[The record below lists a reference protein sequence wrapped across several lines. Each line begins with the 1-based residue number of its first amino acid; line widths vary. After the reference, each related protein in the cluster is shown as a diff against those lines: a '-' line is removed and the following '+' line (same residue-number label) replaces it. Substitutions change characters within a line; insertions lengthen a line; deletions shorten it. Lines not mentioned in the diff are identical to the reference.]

1 MKMFNRKLIWIIALA
16 GLILLLVGCGIST
29 EIEKTIEFGTD
40 IDATVEARITSIPT
54 STPQIVFDQWNQC
67 CAINLIDPN
76 GSNLIRLIDD
86 PRFLS
91 YAEWSPDGSKI
102 LYLAYASEEETKMQL
117 YVMNADGS
125 NVTRVIDY
133 GPITQVHVHNPDW

>member
-1 MKMFNRKLIWIIALA
+1 MK
-16 GLILLLVGCGIST
+16 S
-29 EIEKTIEFGTD
+29 
-40 IDATVEARITSIPT
+40 
-54 STPQIVFDQWNQC
+54 
-67 CAINLIDPN
+67 INLIDPN

-91 YAEWSPDGSKI
+91 YVEWSPDGSKI
-102 LYLAYASEEETKMQL
+102 LYLAYASEEETKQQL

-133 GPITQVHVHNPDW
+133 GPITQFHVHNPDW